1 MPKHTV
7 GSFEVTIRIRLN
19 QDITLQEARKFI
31 QEMDYQ
37 IIDTTGNV
45 SIAETEVVSDNIGM
59 DDLED

>member
-19 QDITLQEARKFI
+19 QDITLQEAREFI

-37 IIDTTGNV
+37 IKDTTGNV
-45 SIAETEVVSDNIGM
+45 SIAETEVVM

>member
-1 MPKHTV
+1 MSKHTV

-45 SIAETEVVSDNIGM
+45 SITETEVVSDNIGM